1 MSRRT
6 PHAVQRVALALGL
19 ALAAGAPALADGPPV
34 SFSFSIGTPPVYAP
48 APGYVAP
55 ALVAPG
61 PSMVW
66 DPGLGA
72 YVALGVQQPLFYFG
86 GVYYYLY
93 GGRWYAGPQYGGP
106 WRPVLPPPPL
116 RRFEGHDWD
125 RYQRYAR
132 DHARDPHWRHF
143 RPGDW
148 HGAPQRGY
156 ARPGYPERA
165 HPPAGYQQRGA
176 PAPGRPGGPAWR
188 DQRGPGPHGPGGP
201 DRRGPPGRDPRDHGG
216 PRGGDR

>member
-6 PHAVQRVALALGL
+6 PSASQRVALALGL
-19 ALAAGAPALADGPPV
+19 ALAAGTPALADGPPV

-48 APGYVAP
+48 APGYVEP

-66 DPGLGA
+66 DPALGA

-106 WRPVLPPPPL
+106 WRPVRPPPPL
-116 RRFEGHDWD
+116 RRFQDHDWD

-132 DHARDPHWRHF
+132 EHARDPHWRHF
-143 RPGDW
+143 RPADG
-148 HGAPQRGY
+148 RGY
-156 ARPGYPERA
+156 PRPGGPHPGYPERA
-165 HPPAGYQQRGA
+165 YPHPGYPQRGA
-176 PAPGRPGGPAWR
+176 PAPRGPGGPAYR
-188 DQRGPGPHGPGGP
+188 EQRGPHGPGPGGP
-201 DRRGPPGRDPRDHGG
+201 DRRGPPARDSRDHGG